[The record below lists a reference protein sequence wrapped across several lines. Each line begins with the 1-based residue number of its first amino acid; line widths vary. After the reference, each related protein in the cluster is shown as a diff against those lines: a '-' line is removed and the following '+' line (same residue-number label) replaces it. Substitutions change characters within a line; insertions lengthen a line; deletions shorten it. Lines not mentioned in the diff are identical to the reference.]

1 MIKIAFL
8 CLVTFSL
15 LVISL
20 QQEEEDN
27 VRDEPNCKK
36 YREIVSFRIN
46 SFVMTTQTYIFTI
59 PSYIRLRVFMII
71 IVE

>member
-8 CLVTFSL
+8 CVVTFSL

-20 QQEEEDN
+20 QQEEEN

-46 SFVMTTQTYIFTI
+46 SSVMTT
-59 PSYIRLRVFMII
+59 
-71 IVE
+71 

>member
-8 CLVTFSL
+8 CVVTFSV

-20 QQEEEDN
+20 QEEEEEDN

-46 SFVMTTQTYIFTI
+46 LSVTT
-59 PSYIRLRVFMII
+59 M
-71 IVE
+71 

>member
-8 CLVTFSL
+8 CVVTFSL

-20 QQEEEDN
+20 QQEEEEEN
-27 VRDEPNCKK
+27 EGDEPTCKK

-46 SFVMTTQTYIFTI
+46 SFVITM
-59 PSYIRLRVFMII
+59 
-71 IVE
+71 